1 MCFFLVIFSTQKNKN
16 QSKTY
21 MKQLCDQRLVVEKPC
36 HYQSDAMQE
45 YIKGELARP
54 SKQWIGCVLD
64 GTQESEEIKLN
75 TEEYLLLPDTEKVNR
90 YWRIMSTRERLSRQ
104 AGGGGSQ
111 NVTLNWLAILKDPGI
126 KTLRELE
133 GKHVPMLMDLRER
146 CLRKIEEETGKTADQ
161 VMVYLH
167 YHPSVYQVHIH
178 FAYPYFQYGHRDV
191 YRVHLLDSV
200 IHNLQVDGDYYKNAS
215 IPVSV
220 SKESV
225 LYKLVVSDMTSD
237 T

>member
-1 MCFFLVIFSTQKNKN
+1 
-16 QSKTY
+16 
-21 MKQLCDQRLVVEKPC
+21 MKQLSDQRLIVEKPC
-36 HYQSDAMQE
+36 HYESPVMQD

-75 TEEYLLLPDTEKVNR
+75 TGEYLLLPDTEKVNR
-90 YWRIMSTRERLSRQ
+90 YWRIMNTRDRLSRSSSSSNM
-104 AGGGGSQ
+104 GGSSGGS
-111 NVTLNWLAILKDPGI
+111 NNITLNWLAILKDQNI
-126 KTLRELE
+126 KTLRELRGE
-133 GKHVPMLMDLRER
+133 HVPMLRDLRHR
-146 CLRKIEEETGKTADQ
+146 CLEKIQEETGKTPDQ

-178 FAYPYFQYGHRDV
+178 FAYPYLQYGHRDV

-200 IHNLQVDGDYYKNAS
+200 IHNLTVDGEYYKNAC

-225 LYKLVVSDMTSD
+225 LYKLVMSE
-237 T
+237 